1 MSSTGT
7 VLLAL
12 VDRSPDWD
20 TLVGDL
26 EPWVSVHGL
35 LMVLAGSAF
44 GVAVIRARVL
54 PRWTG
59 MLLIVGVILVAVSS
73 PLPGAA
79 QALCAGVR
87 DLAFAGMG
95 LSLLTRPR
103 STRTAN
109 ERSVVHV
116 HA

>member
-1 MSSTGT
+1 MFFTGT

-12 VDRSPDWD
+12 VNRSPDWEA
-20 TLVGDL
+20 LVGDL
-26 EPWVSVHGL
+26 GPWVTVHGAAT
-35 LMVLAGSAF
+35 VGAG
-44 GVAVIRARVL
+44 VL

-59 MLLIVGVILVAVSS
+59 VLLIVGVVLVALAS

-79 QALCAGVR
+79 QTLCAGVR

-95 LSLLTRPR
+95 LSLLTRPQL
-103 STRTAN
+103 TRTAN